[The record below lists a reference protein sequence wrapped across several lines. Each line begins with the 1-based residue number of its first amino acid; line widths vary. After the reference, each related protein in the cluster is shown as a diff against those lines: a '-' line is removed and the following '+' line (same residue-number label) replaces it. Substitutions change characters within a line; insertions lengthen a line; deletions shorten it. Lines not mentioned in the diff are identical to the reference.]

1 MLNDKLNTLKIHTTP
16 PAVIKLA
23 ISKAVSKRSTKLVS
37 QAISGEITNQAF
49 LAMQFPA
56 DAITYLEKHINEEIA
71 AYEEL
76 RNEA

>member
-1 MLNDKLNTLKIHTTP
+1 
-16 PAVIKLA
+16 
-23 ISKAVSKRSTKLVS
+23 
-37 QAISGEITNQAF
+37 
-49 LAMQFPA
+49 MQFPA

>member
-1 MLNDKLNTLKIHTTP
+1 MLNDKLNERKNHTTP
-16 PAVIKLA
+16 PAIIKLA
-23 ISKAVSKRSTKLVS
+23 ISKAITKRSNELVS
-37 QAISGEITNQAF
+37 QAIGGEITNQAY